1 MILVGSKDIGPTNYL
16 IEYTKNLNEVYWI
29 KTNKNKELI
38 KKKILIKLI
47 IIKKKSKIN
56 FNRIVYNSGLDKKL
70 IEFGLKEKN

>member
-38 KKKILIKLI
+38 KDFNKINNYKKKNPKLI
-47 IIKKKSKIN
+47 LTGSCIG
-56 FNRIVYNSGLDKKL
+56 SGLDKK
-70 IEFGLKEKN
+70 INRIWKKEKN

>member
-38 KKKILIKLI
+38 KD
-47 IIKKKSKIN
+47 
-56 FNRIVYNSGLDKKL
+56 FNNIQPW
-70 IEFGLKEKN
+70 FKEKFNTSE

>member
-38 KKKILIKLI
+38 KDFNKINNY
-47 IIKKKSKIN
+47 KKSKIN
-56 FNRIVYNSGLDKKL
+56 FNRIVYR
-70 IEFGLKEKN
+70 